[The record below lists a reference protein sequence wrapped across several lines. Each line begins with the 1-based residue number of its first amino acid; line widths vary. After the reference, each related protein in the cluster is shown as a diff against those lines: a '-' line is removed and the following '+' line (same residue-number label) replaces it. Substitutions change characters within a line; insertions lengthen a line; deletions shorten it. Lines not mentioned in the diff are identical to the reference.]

1 MTARPAIPPAASVAR
16 PMSAASGSVSRPTSS
31 ASGQRR
37 PAAAR
42 NRAEP
47 APGSTT
53 RAGVRARPAHEIMLP
68 TTGAGVNVWP
78 APRRRSGGL
87 IRQHAS
93 PAGAPPARI
102 RARTPATPPH
112 PVPSPRP
119 PGLPPVP
126 SPHPPLPLRAA
137 RSSQQSRPSRPAA
150 PAGAASTAAA
160 VARSCSAGDQPATR
174 AAPSRTARSARAYS
188 PAEVVTHPIVPA
200 PGGPAEH
207 MLRARR
213 RRSAAAQDKFSGN
226 VQDRGVKLDY
236 SPWARKVG
244 GIPIHFGVSK
254 RLYG

>member
-1 MTARPAIPPAASVAR
+1 
-16 PMSAASGSVSRPTSS
+16 SAASGSVSRPTSS

-87 IRQHAS
+87 IRPDPS
-93 PAGAPPARI
+93 PARSAPP
-102 RARTPATPPH
+102 PAGPGPRPPPPPPH
-112 PVPSPRP
+112 PP
-119 PGLPPVP
+119 PPPPPPALPP
-126 SPHPPLPLRAA
+126 PPPPPPPFPPRAA
-137 RSSQQSRPSRPAA
+137 RSPQQPRPPRPAA

-200 PGGPAEH
+200 PGGPAQH
-207 MLRARR
+207 ILPARR
-213 RRSAAAQDKFSGN
+213 PRAAAGQDKCSGN

>member
-87 IRQHAS
+87 IRQNAS
-93 PAGAPPARI
+93 PSGSSPARI
-102 RARTPATPPH
+102 RARNPATPPH

-188 PAEVVTHPIVPA
+188 PAEVVTYPIVPA

>member
-1 MTARPAIPPAASVAR
+1 G
-16 PMSAASGSVSRPTSS
+16 SAAGK
-31 ASGQRR
+31 RR

-87 IRQHAS
+87 IRQNAS
-93 PAGAPPARI
+93 PSGSSPARI
-102 RARTPATPPH
+102 RARNPATPPH

-119 PGLPPVP
+119 PGLPPLP
-126 SPHPPLPLRAA
+126 SPPPPPPPPPPPRSPPPPPPPPPSPPRAA
-137 RSSQQSRPSRPAA
+137 RSPQQPRPPRPAA

-226 VQDRGVKLDY
+226 VQ
-236 SPWARKVG
+236 AR
-244 GIPIHFGVSK
+244 
-254 RLYG
+254 